1 MSSGGKT
8 GRGEGSLVRREEKRR
23 QSWKVQR
30 KKHKMRQTERTRKE
44 ETAISLKKWLP
55 SYSSPPALGTSMSS
69 ESLSRVRFFETPW
82 AVVSQ
87 APVSKE
93 FSRQEYWSRLPLP
106 SPRDLLNPGIEPSS
120 LEFPALAGRF
130 LTTSTTWGAQTSV
143 GPSVFSAG
151 PTPSPLKDY
160 DSLSGCPQH
169 CWELL
174 VLLVIPE
181 LMLLPCLHPRGRGR
195 APHLS
200 RGFSR
205 APASP

>member
-1 MSSGGKT
+1 
-8 GRGEGSLVRREEKRR
+8 
-23 QSWKVQR
+23 
-30 KKHKMRQTERTRKE
+30 MRQTERTRKE

-69 ESLSRVRFFETPW
+69 ESLSRVRFFVTPW

-130 LTTSTTWGAQTSV
+130 LTTSATWGAQTSV

-181 LMLLPCLHPRGRGR
+181 LMLLPRLHPRGRGR

>member
-1 MSSGGKT
+1 
-8 GRGEGSLVRREEKRR
+8 
-23 QSWKVQR
+23 
-30 KKHKMRQTERTRKE
+30 
-44 ETAISLKKWLP
+44 
-55 SYSSPPALGTSMSS
+55 MSS
-69 ESLSRVRFFETPW
+69 ESHSHVRLFETPW
-82 AVVSQ
+82 AVARQ

-106 SPRDLLNPGIEPSS
+106 SPRDLLNPGIEPTS

-130 LTTSTTWGAQTSV
+130 FTTTATWGAQTSV

-151 PTPSPLKDY
+151 PTASPLKDY
-160 DSLSGCPQH
+160 DYLSGWPQP

-174 VLLVIPE
+174 LLLVIPE
-181 LMLLPCLHPRGRGR
+181 LMLLPRLIPRDRGR

-205 APASP
+205 GPRFPLDATLQSGPARVPPPAPTLVTHPRPLKG